1 VSLSVPL
8 CLCGIPPP
16 GMARGLGVLQF
27 KTEAEMR
34 IVVSG
39 ASGMI
44 GTQLVRRLVDEGHE
58 VKRLV
63 RRRSTVA
70 GDELAWDPGAGELDP
85 EHLAGVEAVVNLNGR
100 NIGGGRWTEG
110 TKHDLWSSRTEP
122 TRVLADAIRTS
133 DPPPRVLVN
142 ASATGYY
149 GDRGDEILD
158 ETADRG
164 SGFLADLCAAWE
176 TEAEEARS
184 QRTRVVCL
192 RLGMVVSSNGGAL
205 DRMLLPFKLG
215 LGGPIGSG
223 RQWWPWVGITD
234 AVAAFRFAVEND
246 ALEGGV
252 NVVAPQPTRCR
263 DFTSALGRALHRP
276 AALPAP
282 AFAVRLALGEMADA
296 LLLAS
301 TRAVPSALEAAG
313 FEFAAPRIEGALQ
326 DSLHR

>member
-1 VSLSVPL
+1 MTWRP
-8 CLCGIPPP
+8 
-16 GMARGLGVLQF
+16 GVLQF

-44 GTQLVRRLVDEGHE
+44 GTRLVSALRGAGHE
-58 VKRLV
+58 VVRLV
-63 RRRSTVA
+63 RGRSPA
-70 GDELAWDPGAGELDP
+70 GADELPWDPAAGPLEPGL
-85 EHLAGVEAVVNLNGR
+85 LAGADAVVNLNGR
-100 NIGGGRWTEG
+100 NIGGGRWTAT
-110 TKHDLWSSRTEP
+110 TKHELWSSRGEP
-122 TRVLADAIRTS
+122 TRVLADAIRNAE
-133 DPPPRVLVN
+133 PPPRVLVN

-149 GDRGDEILD
+149 GDRGDEVLD
-158 ETADRG
+158 ETAERG

-184 QRTRVVCL
+184 EHTRVVCL
-192 RLGMVVSSNGGAL
+192 RLGMVVSADGGAL

-223 RQWWPWVGITD
+223 RQWWPWVGLAD
-234 AVAAFRFAVEND
+234 AVGAFRFALEHA
-246 ALEGGV
+246 ALDGAV
-252 NVVAPQPTRCR
+252 NVVAPDATRCCE
-263 DFTSALGRALHRP
+263 FTAALGRVLHRP

-301 TRAVPSALEAAG
+301 THAVPAALKSAG
-313 FEFAAPRIEGALQ
+313 FDFVTPSVEDTLRHALG
-326 DSLHR
+326 R